1 MVMFINDKIAYK
13 VEKPKGTM
21 KNGQSRNSGHVGNWK
36 QHEDKQNK
44 SQNKEK
50 PQRLPTRT

>member
-1 MVMFINDKIAYK
+1 MFINDNITYK

-21 KNGQSRNSGHVGNWK
+21 QNGQSRNSGHFGNLK

-44 SQNKEK
+44 GKTKKK
-50 PQRLPTRT
+50 P